1 MYSSTLR
8 ISKSALLH
16 NLNAIKNHKNPQ
28 NKLLAVVKADA
39 YGHGAVQ
46 IAHWLA
52 PYVDGFCVA
61 RLHEA
66 IELRNAGI
74 QHKILVFTP
83 PRVDTAAHYITHDV
97 IASVGSFL
105 DMDLLP
111 SNTRIHLNMDTG
123 MGRLGFIDDKE
134 SPDLSAIVAYAK
146 QKNLRLEGAYTHF
159 SDAEKPSSS
168 LTQHQIKRWKGVEL
182 WFRQHIDPEFLLHVA
197 NSAAA
202 ANLGESRTL
211 PLRTGLSLY
220 GYVDG
225 FSFDVPLKPLFQWYA
240 PLVAVREVPKG
251 WKISYAGHW
260 QAPNQG
266 YVGVLAVGY
275 ADGVVRSLGGK
286 IHLGH
291 QTSQKLYPQV
301 GRVTMDHIM
310 IWLDQDKLK
319 EGELFDIL
327 NGCGM
332 QVEQWADLLQTIP
345 YEITTNI
352 GSRVLREYVD

>member
-16 NLNAIKNHKNPQ
+16 NLNAITNHKKPQ
-28 NKLLAVVKADA
+28 NKIFAVVKADA

-52 PYVDGFCVA
+52 PHVDGYCVA

-66 IELRNAGI
+66 IELRKAGI
-74 QHKILVFTP
+74 QHNILVFTP
-83 PRVDTAAHYITHDV
+83 PRVDTAAHYITHNV
-97 IASVGSFL
+97 IASVGSFF
-105 DMDLLP
+105 DMDVLYP
-111 SNTRIHLNMDTG
+111 NTRIHLNMDTG
-123 MGRLGFIDDKE
+123 MGRLGFIDDQE

-146 QKNLRLEGAYTHF
+146 QKNLRLEGAYTHL
-159 SDAEKPSSS
+159 SDAENPSST
-168 LTQHQIKRWKGVEL
+168 LTQHQIKRWKGLEL
-182 WFRQHIDPEFLLHVA
+182 WFRQNIDPDFLLHMA

-202 ANLGESRTL
+202 ATLEESRTL
-211 PLRTGLSLY
+211 ALRTGLSLY

-225 FSFDVPLKPLFQWYA
+225 FSFDVPLKPLFLWQA

-251 WKISYAGHW
+251 WTISYAGRW
-260 QAPNQG
+260 YAPNKG

-275 ADGVVRSLGGK
+275 ADGVARSLGGK

-291 QTSQKLYPQV
+291 HASRKPYPQV

-310 IWLDQDKLK
+310 MWLDQDKLK

-327 NGCGM
+327 NGYGM

-345 YEITTNI
+345 YEITTSI
-352 GSRVLREYVD
+352 GNRVLREYVD